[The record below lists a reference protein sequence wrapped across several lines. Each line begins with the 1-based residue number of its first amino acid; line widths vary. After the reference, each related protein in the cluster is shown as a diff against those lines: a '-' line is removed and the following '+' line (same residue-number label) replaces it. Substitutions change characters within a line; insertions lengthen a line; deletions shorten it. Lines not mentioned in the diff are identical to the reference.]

1 MQAGNTFR
9 RKSKSDL
16 SHRLKKTKETAMPA
30 SNISASVGRGGVN
43 RQPDVLLVQQVL
55 LARGQTDL
63 TAATGVCDA
72 STLAAIVAFQA
83 AFMRTPDGKID
94 PGGTT
99 WRHLSASYT
108 GSSSS
113 LPSPDEAGASSVTRP
128 VPLPAAVTINAGLV
142 SAGNVFMLQK
152 FGQPLA
158 AMGYSSLC
166 QTPTNPKL
174 RRNLVLDTVGPFR
187 VTGLLPAVLSLKAVM
202 SEIAAAH
209 PNVYSALGTAGM
221 FCCRLQRGSSSAISN
236 HSFGTAIDLTLN
248 GVLDAYGDG
257 KVQYGLTL
265 IAPVFNRHGWYWGAA
280 FGKEDGMH
288 FEGGKGLIEKWAGQL
303 A

>member
-1 MQAGNTFR
+1 MAAT
-9 RKSKSDL
+9 
-16 SHRLKKTKETAMPA
+16 E
-30 SNISASVGRGGVN
+30 ISASVGRGGVN
-43 RQPDVLLVQQVL
+43 LPADVLLVQKVL

-63 TAATGVCDA
+63 LTATGVCDA
-72 STLAAIVAFQA
+72 STIAAIAAFQA
-83 AFMRTPDGKID
+83 AFMRTPDGRID

-99 WRHLSASYT
+99 WRNLAAAYT
-108 GSSSS
+108 GSAATPATGTDASGS
-113 LPSPDEAGASSVTRP
+113 LTRP
-128 VPLPAAVTINAGLV
+128 VPLPAASSINAGLA
-142 SAGNVFMLQK
+142 SPNNSFMLQNL
-152 FGQPLA
+152 GQPLT

-202 SEIAAAH
+202 SDIAAAY
-209 PNVYSALGTAGM
+209 PGVYSALGSAGM
-221 FCCRLQRGSSSAISN
+221 LCCRLQRGSATAISN

-248 GVLDAYGDG
+248 GELDTYGDG

-265 IAPVFNRHGWYWGAA
+265 IAPIFNRHGWFWGAA

-288 FEGGKGLIEKWAGQL
+288 FEGGKALIEAWAAAL
-303 A
+303 T

>member
-1 MQAGNTFR
+1 
-9 RKSKSDL
+9 
-16 SHRLKKTKETAMPA
+16 MPA

-55 LARGQTDL
+55 IARGQTDL
-63 TAATGVCDA
+63 AAPTGVCDA
-72 STLAAIVAFQA
+72 STMAAIVAFQA
-83 AFMRTPDGKID
+83 AFMRTPDGRID

-108 GSSSS
+108 GSSSV
-113 LPSPDEAGASSVTRP
+113 LPSPDEAAVSSVTRP
-128 VPLPAAVTINAGLV
+128 VPLPAPSTMNAGLV
-142 SAGNVFMLQK
+142 SAGNAFMLQK
-152 FGQPLA
+152 LGQPLT

-174 RRNLVLDTVGPFR
+174 RRNLVLDTIGPFR
-187 VTGLLPAVLSLKAVM
+187 VTGLLPAVLSLKAIM
-202 SEIAAAH
+202 AEIAAAH
-209 PNVYSALGTAGM
+209 PTVYSALGTAGM
-221 FCCRLQRGSSSAISN
+221 LCCRLQRGSSSAISN

-265 IAPVFNRHGWYWGAA
+265 MAPIFNKHGWYWGAA

-288 FEGGKGLIEKWAGQL
+288 FEGGKALIEQWAAGL
-303 A
+303 R

>member
-1 MQAGNTFR
+1 MSGIHFDANI
-9 RKSKSDL
+9 DL
-16 SHRLKKTKETAMPA
+16 RPLQHPHQPQEISMPA
-30 SNISASVGRGGVN
+30 SEISASVGRGGVN
-43 RQPDVLLVQQVL
+43 RQSDVLLVQQVL

-63 TAATGVCDA
+63 AAATGVCDA
-72 STLAAIVAFQA
+72 STVAAIVAFQA

-99 WRHLSASYT
+99 WRHLAATFT
-108 GSSSS
+108 GSTSTPP
-113 LPSPDEAGASSVTRP
+113 PSTDGVAGSVTRP
-128 VPLPAAVTINAGLV
+128 VPLPAPSNMNAGLA
-142 SAGNVFMLQK
+142 SARNDFMLQR
-152 FGQPLA
+152 FGQPLT
-158 AMGYSSLC
+158 AMNYSSLC

-174 RRNLVLDTVGPFR
+174 RRNLVLDTIGPFR

-202 SEIAAAH
+202 MDIAAAH

-221 FCCRLQRGSSSAISN
+221 LCCRLQRGSSSAISN

-248 GVLDAYGDG
+248 GELDAYGDG

-265 IAPVFNRHGWYWGAA
+265 VAPIFNRHGWYWGAA

-288 FEGGKGLIEKWAGQL
+288 FEGGKGLIEAWAAGL
-303 A
+303 R

>member
-1 MQAGNTFR
+1 
-9 RKSKSDL
+9 
-16 SHRLKKTKETAMPA
+16 MPA
-30 SNISASVGRGGVN
+30 SEISASVGRAGVN
-43 RQPDVLLVQQVL
+43 RQSDVLLVQQVL

-63 TAATGVCDA
+63 AAATGVCDT
-72 STLAAIVAFQA
+72 STVAAIVAFQA

-99 WRHLSASYT
+99 WRHLAASYT
-108 GSSSS
+108 GSSST

-128 VPLPAAVTINAGLV
+128 VPLPAASSINAGLV
-142 SAGNVFMLQK
+142 SAGNAFMLQK
-152 FGQPLA
+152 FGQPLT
-158 AMGYSSLC
+158 AMGYLALC

-174 RRNLVLDTVGPFR
+174 RRNLVLDTIGPFR
-187 VTGLLPAVLSLKAVM
+187 VTGLLPAVLSLKAIM
-202 SEIAAAH
+202 SEIAAVH

-221 FCCRLQRGSSSAISN
+221 LCCRLQRGSGSAISN

-265 IAPVFNRHGWYWGAA
+265 IAPTFNKHGWYWGAA

-288 FEGGKGLIEKWAGQL
+288 FEGSKGLIQQWSAGLQ
-303 A
+303 